1 MTMTQTDTRSSTFRD
16 INKPAFM
23 IAAAVIV
30 MLAPNGFNFLPF
42 MLGAAA
48 EVFALTPSQIETITL
63 AELMG
68 TSAASLV
75 FSLYLM
81 RRSNWRKLLFLAGTA
96 LVVGNLLSIYATSYS
111 DLLAYR
117 VIASLGQGIGYAL
130 GLVGMSVTAHPG
142 RNFGLMMGAL
152 NIWLLFWLIMV
163 PELMAAYGLTALF
176 LFYAGA
182 SVLVIIAAYWY
193 PDNGRLERDAQTIEA
208 NDGVV
213 HTFRTYMFG
222 ALLVL
227 GSFFIYSLSLGIIY
241 PYVEILGGAIEGV
254 NADSIGLA
262 LAGGTIL
269 AIVLCFGAAWLDER
283 VNHAAFIGIVAVAN
297 AIVAWQMAEAQDATT
312 YLVMAGLYVGLWNLY
327 YARAF
332 TAIANADHSGYASS
346 FGPEISAAGIAI
358 GPMIAQAATISG
370 DFAGQVMVGVY
381 AIVIGGVVCIF
392 GMTRKPKV

>member
-1 MTMTQTDTRSSTFRD
+1 MTMAQEETRSTSFRD
-16 INKPAFM
+16 INGTAFI

-30 MLAPNGFNFLPF
+30 MMAPNGFNFLPF

-48 EVFALTPSQIETITL
+48 ETYSLTAGQIETLTL
-63 AELMG
+63 AELAA

-81 RRSNWRKLLFLAGTA
+81 RRSNWRILLYLAGAA
-96 LVVGNLLSIYATSYS
+96 LIAGNILSIYATGYN
-111 DLLAYR
+111 DLMAYR
-117 VIASLGQGIGYAL
+117 VIAALGQGIGYAL

-152 NIWLLFWLIMV
+152 NVWLLFWFIMV
-163 PELMAAYGLTALF
+163 PEIMASYGLTALF

-182 SVLVIIAAYWY
+182 SLLVVVAAYWY
-193 PDNGRLERDAQTIEA
+193 PDNGRLERDALNVEA
-208 NDGVV
+208 NEGEA

-241 PYVEILGGAIEGV
+241 PYVEILGSVIEGV
-254 NADSIGLA
+254 DSDSIGLA
-262 LAGGTIL
+262 LAGGTVL
-269 AIVLCFGAAWLDER
+269 AIILCFGAAWLDEK
-283 VNHAAFIGIVAVAN
+283 VNHAVFIGIVAVVN
-297 AIVAWQMAEAQDATT
+297 AAVAWQMAEAQDATT

-358 GPMIAQAATISG
+358 GPIIAQAATVSG
-370 DFAGQVMVGVY
+370 DFAGQVMIGVY
-381 AIVIGGVVCIF
+381 AIVIGGAVCIF
-392 GMTRKPKV
+392 GMTRKPRV